1 MAIIQISKIQ
11 IRTGANTDLPQLDVG
26 ELGFTTDTRQVFI
39 GNDTTLYP
47 RDGLDLSLTELV
59 TKHDNILN
67 LGTVSNIKISGG
79 TNGYVL
85 QTDGT
90 GNLSWTNQASGGSNS
105 TPGGSNTQVQ
115 FNDAGTLTGTSDFLY
130 DKAANT
136 LTLTGNISVNTVNA
150 GNIVGVLTTQDQPNI
165 TSVGSLANLTI
176 VGNITSDNAALGNL
190 VIANYFAGS
199 GNNLSNI
206 QASNIT
212 GQVNNAL
219 VADTVRSSQQSNIT
233 RLGTLTA
240 LEVNG
245 TTNLGD
251 LDNVIITGGSTDQ
264 ILQTD
269 GTGILS
275 WVNKPTITPGG
286 SNTQVQFNDSG
297 SFGGTNLLTY
307 DRTTHTLTIVG
318 NIVANNITG
327 SINSNI
333 QTSIDTLGQLTS
345 LTVSGISELGPIA
358 NVKIHSGR
366 SGQLL
371 STDGTGNLSW
381 VTYDYGDSNV
391 DTYLSTYANNIANAS
406 HAIVADSANSV
417 AWLHVAGKPTTL
429 AGYGITDSYTNSN
442 VASYL
447 PTFTGNIKSG
457 NANLGNAVTANY
469 FVGSGSLLTGIYG
482 PIMLA
487 YHSSQQVLSLGYYD
501 VIYQTIEV
509 DSDGSYDKTTGIYT
523 PTVAGYYQINATMNP
538 RPYAPSSFGGFILE
552 LYKNSTKVYSGN
564 PSTFDASLVNGPTN
578 ISSIVRLNGT
588 TDSIH
593 CKLNCVALTYGSFTT
608 NTGSEI
614 QFQAVWIHP

>member
-59 TKHDNILN
+59 TKHEGILD
-67 LGTVSNIKISGG
+67 LGPVSNIKISGG

-90 GNLSWTNQASGGSNS
+90 GNLTWTNQASGGSNS

-130 DKAANT
+130 DKATNT
-136 LTLTGNISVNTVNA
+136 LTLTGNISVNTVNT

-165 TSVGSLANLTI
+165 TSVGTLTSLVVT
-176 VGNITSDNAALGNL
+176 GNISSGNANLGNL
-190 VIANYFAGS
+190 VTANYFVGF

-212 GQVNNAL
+212 GQVSNAIVARTVYLNN
-219 VADTVRSSQQSNIT
+219 QPNIT
-233 RLGTLTA
+233 SVGTLSSLTIS
-240 LEVNG
+240 G
-245 TTNLGD
+245 TTNLGAVG
-251 LDNVIITGGSTDQ
+251 NITITGGSTDQ

-286 SNTQVQFNDSG
+286 SNTQIQFNHSG

-307 DRTTHTLTIVG
+307 DSTAHILTVVG
-318 NIVANNITG
+318 NIVATNITG
-327 SINSNI
+327 SLSSNI

-358 NVKIHSGR
+358 NVKIHSGT

-391 DTYLSTYANNIANAS
+391 NTYLSTYVHYIANATHS
-406 HAIVADSANSV
+406 IVADSANGV
-417 AWLHVAGKPTTL
+417 AWLHVNGKPTTL

-447 PTFTGNIKSG
+447 STFTGNIKSG
-457 NANLGNAVTANY
+457 NANLGNLVVANY
-469 FVGSGSLLTGIYG
+469 FSGSGSLLTDIYG
-482 PIMLA
+482 PIMLSH
-487 YHSSQQVLSLGYYD
+487 HSHTHSISLGYYD
-501 VIYQTIEV
+501 VIYQSMDV
-509 DSDGSYDKTTGIYT
+509 DSDGSYDNTTGIYT
-523 PTVAGYYQINATMNP
+523 PTIAGYYQINATMNP

-578 ISSIVRLNGT
+578 ISTIVYLNG

-608 NTGSEI
+608 NIGSEI
-614 QFQAVWIHP
+614 QFQAVWIRP